1 MPPEPSLL
9 LAVAETTPQEWLLA
23 FFALASFVLLGFWAI
38 AGQRIRAGVVQG
50 ARADY
55 ARRLLS
61 RFRLGMESRIGEER
75 SPASVGGGAAE
86 DGQESLL
93 AYASIAEALCGGYAG
108 IFYVD
113 LETGVFAPFRS
124 DGHHARLTELAG
136 QDFFGERVQAA
147 VLAPI
152 HPEDEPALREAFRRE
167 RILAATEGGRVFA
180 MPYRYVGRPGGDPV
194 WYEARASRAGGHL
207 VVGVANIDK
216 RMRREKGHEAR
227 AEESIARLEELLAQA
242 ARSRDTLGRL
252 ATYEDAAEL
261 RAVALRE
268 TGLSLGAVAAYLCRH
283 RLDGTTP
290 IVGSWAVS
298 PERDVLPRDAAQ
310 AVGAPD
316 YLDSHPDILYVRG
329 QAEGNDPVWDSMLEK
344 AGATRFL
351 AGLLR
356 VEGEVW
362 GHVAYLVDRPGPIDE
377 EEVEQFREACALVQ
391 IGVLRAKL
399 LDARETHREQLVASA
414 RAANQAAR
422 AKTMFLATMSH
433 EIRTPLNAI
442 IGYSE
447 FLERPGLAPG
457 EIREYTSGIA
467 QSANALLALI
477 NDILDLSKLESG
489 RVDMDGRCDL
499 GRLFDELAS
508 LFHYRAVTKD
518 LRLGYSI
525 RKDFPVLRLS
535 EEHLRQILLNLVG
548 NAVKF
553 TDSGLVEWRAEAA
566 DDGPGTV
573 AVDLSVHDT
582 GIGVSKEKLKTIFD
596 PFVQDGA
603 TRGGKVY
610 GGTGLGLPIVKR
622 LLEACHGTIRMESE
636 PGEGTRVY
644 IRIERVP
651 VVPRSERPA
660 VPGADSAGSSALRLP
675 SRFRAVLVDD
685 VPINLRIL
693 DLHVRG
699 FGVKDVALAASGEE
713 ALRAIAARRPDVV
726 LTDMWM
732 PGMSG
737 ADLAAEIRKDHDL
750 DDVPIV
756 AVTADND
763 VGATFDASLFAEIVT
778 KPVTAEKLRLALM
791 RLFPNAR

>member
-86 DGQESLL
+86 DGQASLL

-113 LETGVFAPFRS
+113 LETGTFAPFRS

-136 QDFFGERVQAA
+136 QDFFGERVQTA

-180 MPYRYVGRPGGDPV
+180 MSYRYVGSPGGEPV

-207 VVGVANIDK
+207 VVGVASIDK

-362 GHVAYLVDRPGPIDE
+362 GHVAYLVDRPGPLDE

-518 LRLGYSI
+518 LRLGYSMSTCA
-525 RKDFPVLRLS
+525 RSCSTSSATPS
-535 EEHLRQILLNLVG
+535 SSPTPG
-548 NAVKF
+548 SW
-553 TDSGLVEWRAEAA
+553 SGAPRRPTTAPAPSRSTSPCTTPASASRRRSSRRSSTRSCRTARRAAARSTAARASGSRSSSASSRPATARSAWRASRARA
-566 DDGPGTV
+566 RASTS
-573 AVDLSVHDT
+573 AS
-582 GIGVSKEKLKTIFD
+582 S
-596 PFVQDGA
+596 A
-603 TRGGKVY
+603 
-610 GGTGLGLPIVKR
+610 
-622 LLEACHGTIRMESE
+622 S
-636 PGEGTRVY
+636 
-644 IRIERVP
+644 
-651 VVPRSERPA
+651 RSSPAPSAPPRPA
-660 VPGADSAGSSALRLP
+660 PTPPGPRRCGCPRASARCSWTTCRSTSGSSTCTC
-675 SRFRAVLVDD
+675 
-685 VPINLRIL
+685 
-693 DLHVRG
+693 G
-699 FGVKDVALAASGEE
+699 AS
-713 ALRAIAARRPDVV
+713 A
-726 LTDMWM
+726 
-732 PGMSG
+732 
-737 ADLAAEIRKDHDL
+737 
-750 DDVPIV
+750 
-756 AVTADND
+756 
-763 VGATFDASLFAEIVT
+763 
-778 KPVTAEKLRLALM
+778 
-791 RLFPNAR
+791 